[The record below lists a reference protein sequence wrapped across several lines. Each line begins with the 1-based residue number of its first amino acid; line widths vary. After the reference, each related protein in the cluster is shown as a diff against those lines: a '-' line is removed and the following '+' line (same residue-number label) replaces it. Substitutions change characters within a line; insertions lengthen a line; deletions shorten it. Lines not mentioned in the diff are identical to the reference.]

1 MSDCPLLWRVMID
14 SYCDATHSVAREMGT
29 IAIGTAAEIR
39 AVRDWL
45 VPEEAEPWGK
55 AQAERQRLR
64 DLLTAEADRA
74 ECGDPTRSEND
85 ATNP

>member
-1 MSDCPLLWRVMID
+1 MNDRPPLWKVVDQAWWGLVNTDEPHCDPPASDQ
-14 SYCDATHSVAREMGT
+14 
-29 IAIGTAAEIR
+29 AACVIR

-55 AQAERQRLR
+55 AQSECQRLR

-74 ECGDPTRSEND
+74 VRGDQSTSEN
-85 ATNP
+85 N